1 MIYYHYH
8 FHHKEGNMAT
18 KKSASSAKKK
28 TGAVSGA
35 TKTRVTTVKAV
46 ESSSLRP
53 ASALLSRR
61 GGLLRTPVMG
71 AAIAEFIGA
80 FLLAVTVL
88 IVRNE
93 PFYLFIGIV
102 GIFMMIGGLSGA
114 HINPAITI
122 GAWVSRRIG
131 WVRAVSY
138 MVAQLLGAM
147 LALVLMKAFL
157 GQAAE
162 ISAEAASFGQAAP
175 QLFTAVALPEG
186 KQWAVFMAEV
196 IGVAILGFAY
206 ASILRPGVKDKI
218 SGAFTVGGGAFL
230 AMAFAS
236 TATAYI
242 GASAALNPAI
252 AITIKAADFQ
262 NVWTLVVYLAAPLIG
277 AVIGFFLHDLLRS
290 TEAEK

>member
-1 MIYYHYH
+1 
-8 FHHKEGNMAT
+8 MAT

-28 TGAVSGA
+28 TSAASGA

-46 ESSSLRP
+46 ESGSTKP
-53 ASALLSRR
+53 INTLLNRR
-61 GGLLRTPVMG
+61 GGLLRTPILG
-71 AAIAEFIGA
+71 AAIAEFVGA
-80 FLLAVTVL
+80 LLLAVTVL

-114 HINPAITI
+114 HINPAVTI

-138 MVAQLLGAM
+138 IAAQVLGAM
-147 LALVLMKAFL
+147 LALVIMNAFV
-157 GQAAE
+157 GQAPDV
-162 ISAEAASFGQAAP
+162 SAEAASQFGQTAP
-175 QLFTAVALPEG
+175 KLFTAAALPEG
-186 KQWAVFMAEV
+186 KEWTVFMAEV
-196 IGVAILGFAY
+196 IGVAIIGFAY
-206 ASILRPGVKDKI
+206 ASVLRSSVKDKL

-242 GASAALNPAI
+242 GAAAVLNPAI
-252 AITIKAADFQ
+252 AITVEAADFQ
-262 NVWTLVVYLAAPLIG
+262 NIWTIVTYFVAPIIG
-277 AVIGFFLHDLLRS
+277 AIIGFFLYDLLRN
-290 TEAEK
+290 AEVEVA